1 MNIPNFAAAV
11 VALALAGSGLAS
23 TDPEPGKET
32 IMRRTVSG
40 TFDVKAA
47 PVAQESFPD
56 GLSLGR
62 YSLDKTY
69 HGGLRAAA
77 KGEMLTAGTAV
88 EGSAGYVAAERVDGT
103 LGDRRGS
110 FVLLHRGTM
119 GRGEQ
124 QLSITVLRDSGTG
137 ELAGLEGEL
146 VVTIVPGGEHRYV
159 LEYTLPGAP

>member
-1 MNIPNFAAAV
+1 MNVRALATAAA
-11 VALALAGSGLAS
+11 ALALAGGGLAS
-23 TDPEPGKET
+23 TDPEPVRDT
-32 IMRRTVSG
+32 TMNRTASG

-47 PVAQESFPD
+47 PVAQETFSD
-56 GLSLGR
+56 GLGLGR

-69 HGGLRAAA
+69 HGDLEAAA

-88 EGSAGYVAAERVDGT
+88 EGSAGYVATERVEGT
-103 LGDRRGS
+103 LHGRRGS

-146 VVTIVPGGEHRYV
+146 VVTIAPDGEHRYA
-159 LEYTLPGAP
+159 LEHTLPGEP